1 MILKEKRSIALLISI
16 LLIAS
21 AVFIFLI
28 ESPEQEEG
36 APSLA
41 PQMRVVRVHFSEN
54 DIYATD
60 LGLLAGSAKIKRRAP
75 KEGRFFYR
83 VTDERG
89 IELLQGSFPDPR
101 TIFYDFPIDKSGK
114 LSGGSLQQEHAV
126 FDIRLPKIE
135 AGSELELF
143 DHTDSPTEKP
153 ILRSQLE
160 PL

>member
-54 DIYATD
+54 DIYATN
-60 LGLLAGSAKIKRRAP
+60 LGLLAGSAKAKRRAP
-75 KEGRFFYR
+75 KEGLFFYR
-83 VTDERG
+83 ITNQQG
-89 IELLQGSFPDPR
+89 TELLQGSFPDPR
-101 TIFYDFPIDKSGK
+101 ILYYDTPVDSSGK

-126 FDIRLPKIE
+126 FDIRLPP
-135 AGSELELF
+135 AQ
-143 DHTDSPTEKP
+143 TT
-153 ILRSQLE
+153 SQLE
-160 PL
+160 LIDYTESAKGEVVLNLIL